1 MIDPYK
7 NYKNI
12 SINTMAKGEL
22 LILLFDKLVQRLTLA
37 TILYKDNKIE
47 DANINLNKSR
57 DIFNYLLTS
66 LDHSYGLSKDLS
78 ELYAFFNAEIIKAVS
93 KKDISL
99 IEQILPMIRELRDTW
114 VEAEKLSKKNK

>member
-12 SINTMAKGEL
+12 SINTMSKGEL
-22 LILLFDKLVQRLTLA
+22 LVLLFDKLVQRLTLA
-37 TILYKDNKIE
+37 TILYKDNKVE
-47 DANINLNKSR
+47 EANISLNKSK
-57 DIFNYLLTS
+57 DIFNYLITS

-78 ELYAFFNAEIIKAVS
+78 ELYAFFNAEIIKAIA

-114 VEAEKLSKKNK
+114 VDAEKLSRRNK